1 MGNEL
6 VSNTEREVLSSEWEP
21 KTQNSELIT
30 QNSAKPVTQHSELL
44 LEERDMQQR
53 RSQSIVQE
61 KSFHFAVQL
70 VNYSRRLRK
79 DSTDLVLTRQLLRSG
94 TSIGANV
101 EEALGGQSSKD
112 FISKLAIAAKEA
124 RETGYWLRLIRET
137 QPHDQQEL
145 ADLLKECGELVKMLN
160 SIILTTR
167 SKLLTH
173 ENSEL
178 RTQNSAKP
186 LTQNPKLRT
195 QNFPTA
201 EVLWTT

>member
-21 KTQNSELIT
+21 KTQNFKLRTLNEEL
-30 QNSAKPVTQHSELL
+30 
-44 LEERDMQQR
+44 DMEHR
-53 RSQSIVQE
+53 RSQSIVQD
-61 KSFHFAVQL
+61 KSFRFAVQL
-70 VNYSRRLRK
+70 IGYIRRQQKDHVN
-79 DSTDLVLTRQLLRSG
+79 LVLTRQLPRSG

-112 FISKLAIAAKEA
+112 FVAKLAIAAKEA

-195 QNFPTA
+195 QNFSAA

>member
-1 MGNEL
+1 
-6 VSNTEREVLSSEWEP
+6 
-21 KTQNSELIT
+21 
-30 QNSAKPVTQHSELL
+30 
-44 LEERDMQQR
+44 MQQR

-112 FISKLAIAAKEA
+112 FISKVAIAAKEA
-124 RETGYWLRLIRET
+124 RETGYWLRLLRET
-137 QPHDQQEL
+137 QPHGQQEL
-145 ADLLKECGELVKMLN
+145 ADLLKECDGLLRMLN

-167 SKLLTH
+167 RKLSTH

-178 RTQNSAKP
+178 RTKNSEFGKAVDSELP
-186 LTQNPKLRT
+186 QS
-195 QNFPTA
+195 
-201 EVLWTT
+201 

>member
-1 MGNEL
+1 
-6 VSNTEREVLSSEWEP
+6 
-21 KTQNSELIT
+21 
-30 QNSAKPVTQHSELL
+30 
-44 LEERDMQQR
+44 MQQR

-61 KSFHFAVQL
+61 KSFYFAVQL

-101 EEALGGQSSKD
+101 EEDLGGQSSKD

-124 RETGYWLRLIRET
+124 RETGYWLRLLRET

-145 ADLLKECGELVKMLN
+145 ADLLKECDGLLRMLN

-167 SKLLTH
+167 RKLTSAAD
-173 ENSEL
+173 SEPKP
-178 RTQNSAKP
+178 RTQNSEP
-186 LTQNPKLRT
+186 RIQNSKL
-195 QNFPTA
+195 PSS
-201 EVLWTT
+201 

>member
-1 MGNEL
+1 ME
-6 VSNTEREVLSSEWEP
+6 
-21 KTQNSELIT
+21 
-30 QNSAKPVTQHSELL
+30 
-44 LEERDMQQR
+44 QR

-79 DSTDLVLTRQLLRSG
+79 DSTGLVLTRQLLRSG

-124 RETGYWLRLIRET
+124 RETGYWLRLIREN
-137 QPHDQQEL
+137 QPQDQQEL
-145 ADLLKECGELVKMLN
+145 ADLLKECDGLLRMLN

-167 SKLLTH
+167 RKLTAGADS
-173 ENSEL
+173 EPKPRNQNPEPKTQNSEL
-178 RTQNSAKP
+178 PNS
-186 LTQNPKLRT
+186 
-195 QNFPTA
+195 
-201 EVLWTT
+201 